1 MNHCC
6 PIKLTSQIV
15 NPINI
20 GAQIFD
26 ILAKSQSHKGIR
38 DKLRLCVLAKINI
51 KYLYS
56 RFAFCGESYTYRK
69 LIFLNCGSIQIQ
81 MKKFLKYFALG
92 LLAILVCFG
101 ITTYPKLD
109 LISGFSAKSIAS
121 GHFIDNRSIEII
133 EQGDNDISL
142 VNKATNAINDARKFA
157 TSSVYGIME
166 RKAIYREGLGST
178 LINENFDESKPYEVP
193 KRTKNTTNLP
203 FPYGNNEPKD
213 TIFSNIDYKKLNAV
227 VANAFDKDGEKSKR
241 TRAVLVIYKDKII
254 AEKYDTNF
262 NKNSRL
268 LGWSMTKS
276 ITGTMFGILQKQGKI
291 DVTKPASITEWKND
305 DRTKITLN
313 DLLHMNSGLEW
324 EEKYDKICD
333 ATKMLFQA
341 EDMSRVQLEKPIAFA
356 PNTHWNYSS
365 GTTNLLSGI
374 LRNQFKTHQEYLDFW
389 YTNLLDKIGMNSA
402 LIETDMTGNFVG
414 SSYGWATARDWGK
427 FGLLYLHKGNWNGE
441 QLFDESWAKYVAT
454 PTNTSNG
461 RYGAQFWLN
470 AGGHFPDVPREMYYA
485 SGYQGQMVAI
495 FPSRDLVIVHLGLSE
510 KFDFNGFLSGVIGSL
525 SEKN

>member
-1 MNHCC
+1 M
-6 PIKLTSQIV
+6 
-15 NPINI
+15 
-20 GAQIFD
+20 F
-26 ILAKSQSHKGIR
+26 
-38 DKLRLCVLAKINI
+38 
-51 KYLYS
+51 
-56 RFAFCGESYTYRK
+56 
-69 LIFLNCGSIQIQ
+69 Q
-81 MKKFLKYFALG
+81 MKKFFKIFAV
-92 LLAILVCFG
+92 LLFLLLVYLRTAI
-101 ITTYPKLD
+101 YPQLD
-109 LISGFSAKSIAS
+109 LISGFASKSVAS
-121 GHFIDNRSIEII
+121 GHFLDNRSLETIQ
-133 EQGDNDISL
+133 QGDNDIPKIDWAK
-142 VNKATNAINDARKFA
+142 NTIDATEKYVTA
-157 TSSVYGIME
+157 TVYGLKE
-166 RKAIYREGLGST
+166 RKAIYREGLGAT
-178 LINENFDESKPYEVP
+178 LINDDFDVSKPYNVP
-193 KRTKNTTNLP
+193 KRKKLENNLP

-213 TIFSNIDYKKLNAV
+213 TVFTNIDYKKLNAT
-227 VANAFDKDGEKSKR
+227 VANAFDKKGEKSKR
-241 TRAVLVIYKDKII
+241 TRAILVIYKDKII

-276 ITGTMFGILQKQGKI
+276 ITATMFGILQKQGKI
-291 DVTKPASITEWKND
+291 DVTKPAPITEWKKDN
-305 DRTKITLN
+305 RAKITLN

-341 EDMSRVQLEKPIAFA
+341 ENMSRAQLEKPLAFA

-402 LIETDMTGNFVG
+402 LVETDMAGNFVG

-441 QLFDESWAKYVAT
+441 QLFDESWANYVAT

-510 KFDFNGFLSGVIGSL
+510 KFDFNRFLSGVTGSL
-525 SEKN
+525 SKKN